1 MMLMKADTEVLIDL
15 IENKLHGMQIGD
27 RDDLRQMMALQR
39 VLAELKGV
47 DAMDTGILKD
57 FSEIPRRG
65 RRRKIGDIIG
75 ERT

>member
-1 MMLMKADTEVLIDL
+1 MMLQKADTEVLIDL
-15 IENKLHGMQIGD
+15 IENKLHSMHIDD
-27 RDDLRQMMALQR
+27 RDELRQMMALQR

-47 DAMDTGILKD
+47 DAMQAGILKD

-65 RRRKIGDIIG
+65 RRRKIGDIVG